1 MKIKTVIGKTES
13 EFDNKVNT
21 YLHNGYILARRDIVL
36 DGKGSLCFFYAE
48 LVAEVDRDIPEPA
61 DPVACA
67 EEIRRHCE
75 SVSTENCKNGVCR
88 MAPYCDAMI
97 NGKTPE
103 EWPCMA
109 DDNT

>member
-13 EFDNKVNT
+13 EFDNKVNQ
-21 YLHNGYILARRDIVL
+21 YLSDGYILARRDIVL

-75 SVSTENCKNGVCR
+75 SVSTENCKNGACS
-88 MAPYCDAMI
+88 MAPYCDAMV

>member
-13 EFDNKVNT
+13 EFDNKVNQ
-21 YLHNGYILARRDIVL
+21 YLSDGYSLARRDIVL
-36 DGKGSLCFFYAE
+36 DGNGSLYFFYAE

-75 SVSTENCKNGVCR
+75 SVSSENCKSGACP
-88 MAPYCDAMI
+88 MAPYCDAMV
-97 NGKTPE
+97 NRKTPE
-103 EWPCMA
+103 EWPCMT

>member
-13 EFDNKVNT
+13 EFDNKVNQ
-21 YLHNGYILARRDIVL
+21 YLSDGYSLARRDIVL
-36 DGKGSLCFFYAE
+36 YDKRSLYFLYAE
-48 LVAEVDRDIPEPA
+48 LVTEADLDIPEPA

-75 SVSTENCKNGVCR
+75 SVSTENCKSGACP
-88 MAPYCDAMI
+88 MASYCDAMV

>member
-48 LVAEVDRDIPEPA
+48 LAAEVDLDIPEQA

-67 EEIRRHCE
+67 EAIRRHCK
-75 SVSTENCKNGVCR
+75 SVSTDDCKNGACQ
-88 MAPYCDAMI
+88 MAPYCDAI
-97 NGKTPE
+97 VNGETPE
-103 EWPCMA
+103 EWPCMS
-109 DDNT
+109 DDNN